1 LAEIGCKASGSCRVA
16 HVWEPAMSA
25 SLVQDLHRQQE
36 SRIRR
41 FFMRRLRN
49 AADAAD
55 ATQETFLRLLC
66 VQQKTVIENPQAY
79 LFQIAKSVASRAV
92 QERTAS
98 AALFASEEEAGG
110 VAADAPDQER
120 ILHGRQALLL
130 MAKAIEELP
139 PRCQEVFIL
148 SRMHGLANG
157 EIATALGISRNMVEK
172 HIIRALLHCRAVRA
186 EILL

>member
-1 LAEIGCKASGSCRVA
+1 MI
-16 HVWEPAMSA
+16 A
-25 SLVQDLHRQQE
+25 SLVRDLHRQQE
-36 SRIRR
+36 SRLRR

-79 LFQIAKSVASRAV
+79 LFQIAKSVASRAA
-92 QERTAS
+92 QERAAN
-98 AALFASEEEAGG
+98 AALFSAEADGG
-110 VAADAPDQER
+110 DLATDAPDQER
-120 ILHGRQALLL
+120 IVYGRQALLL

-148 SRMHGLANG
+148 SRLHGLANG
-157 EIATALGISRNMVEK
+157 EIAVALGISRNMVEK

-186 EILL
+186 EIFV